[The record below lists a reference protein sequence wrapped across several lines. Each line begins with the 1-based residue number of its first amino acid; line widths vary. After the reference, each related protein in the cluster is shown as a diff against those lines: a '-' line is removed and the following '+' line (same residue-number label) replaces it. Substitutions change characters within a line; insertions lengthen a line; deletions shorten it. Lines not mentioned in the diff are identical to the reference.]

1 MSEVSFPP
9 QEHTERGT
17 LLWNN
22 GARIRVVADA
32 FTTCEP
38 CLGRR
43 GLAPVRDRAGNCPQ
57 KIRRISSPVL
67 GGIGGLQ
74 QFSTDDTI
82 RLPGRA
88 VTRILG
94 LIMIVSF

>member
-57 KIRRISSPVL
+57 KIRRISSPFWA
-67 GGIGGLQ
+67 GSAA
-74 QFSTDDTI
+74 FSSSVPTT
-82 RLPGRA
+82 LSVFPVA
-88 VTRILG
+88 PVTRILG
-94 LIMIVSF
+94 LIMIISF